1 MSIIACPSAVGSP
14 FSNGTS
20 IFSEGIIF
28 THRHPA
34 RIFFLSILSAFVAAD
49 TSFSDTV
56 SLFFIQ
62 FSPMLSSSFLDV
74 VRVLYKFLLVCA
86 FPKIRIRSSVRYHC
100 YFSLCISKALF
111 LDWALHANA
120 IKITHSLVL
129 LLCDADT
136 KPFARPMPAP
146 LCLLITVCTFLYTL
160 LAICLVQQ
168 AVHLSSCRMGRK
180 EIRCT

>member
-1 MSIIACPSAVGSP
+1 MSIIACPSAVGFP

-34 RIFFLSILSAFVAAD
+34 RIFFLSILSAFTAAE
-49 TSFSDTV
+49 TSLSDTV

-62 FSPMLSSSFLDV
+62 FSPMLSSPFLDV
-74 VRVLYKFLLVCA
+74 VRVLYKFLLVRA
-86 FPKIRIRSSVRYHC
+86 FPKIRIRSAVCYHC
-100 YFSLCISKALF
+100 DFSLCISKALF
-111 LDWALHANA
+111 LDWALHAHT
-120 IKITHSLVL
+120 IKITHSLAL

-146 LCLLITVCTFLYTL
+146 LC
-160 LAICLVQQ
+160 
-168 AVHLSSCRMGRK
+168 
-180 EIRCT
+180 